1 MPRRLLRSLFIS
13 VGGLVVVMIA
23 MVLAPP
29 ASILGQEGVA
39 PAQQESPP
47 SEESPPPPVEW
58 FPWTEELFARAREE
72 QRGVLLTIV
81 GPWCRKCE
89 IADREVWSDPTVR
102 RLVARYWI
110 PVRIDRMERPD
121 LDSRYQIALAVLNYG
136 KGGYPLTAF
145 LFPSG
150 EAMWADLHVP
160 ARDGVKPG
168 MRSLLNH
175 VSRLWKTQFGE
186 ARKNAVAVQETF
198 DREDQ
203 EKRPATL
210 DPVVVSL
217 VSDVLIEN
225 SDPDHG
231 GYRAPP
237 RSKNPLAAELVLLT
251 SLRRQDPGLEVQAIE
266 ALRGPVRGAV
276 FDRIEGGFHRGTVEP
291 DWSVPIFGKTLSTN
305 AVYLHALT
313 EAIRITGDADLR
325 WAAEMTVNWIL
336 ARLAAPGGGFYAA
349 QAPSVTGTGEASY
362 YSWTVNEVRT
372 LLSEKEAQWAEALFG
387 LRDSGEP
394 TLGLPRS
401 FTFKASEGA
410 EEAMK
415 TAGLD
420 PSDAGRWEKK
430 IHSKLAAAREKRER
444 PPVLEIQYLES
455 TALASAALLHAAP
468 ILEDERAGDA
478 ALAALD
484 RILREH
490 PVAKGVPHRLHSPG
504 RSPILM
510 VEQGHLGNALLDA
523 AEYTGE
529 RKYVE
534 AASILAGTMLDLFDS
549 PAGAFYDVVEQKEA
563 AGYIRLRRKRL
574 LDPVLPSP
582 QATAGRFFARLGWHT
597 DDESFL
603 ERAGK
608 ALAWNVS
615 RLPAFGHLG
624 TSLAL
629 AMDILATGPIKI
641 TIHGSGEDAQTL
653 RRAAMNLYEPAKV
666 ILTAS
671 DEGSPGASAVICVG
685 DRCRERLGSAE
696 ALSQALKSLRSGVGP

>member
-1 MPRRLLRSLFIS
+1 MSRRLLRSLFIS
-13 VGGLVVVMIA
+13 VGGTAIVM

-29 ASILGQEGVA
+29 ASILGQEDAA
-39 PAQQESPP
+39 PTQQESPP
-47 SEESPPPPVEW
+47 SEEPPPPPVEW
-58 FPWTEELFARAREE
+58 LPWTEDVFARAREE

-81 GPWCRKCE
+81 RPWCRKCE
-89 IADREVWSDPTVR
+89 TADREVWSDPIVR

-110 PVRIDRMERPD
+110 PVRIDKMERPD

-136 KGGYPLTAF
+136 KHGYPLTGF

-150 EAMWADLHVP
+150 EAIWADVHVP
-160 ARDGVKPG
+160 ARDGVRPG
-168 MRSLLNH
+168 MRSLLNNLN
-175 VSRLWKTQFGE
+175 RNWKTRFDE
-186 ARKNAVAVQETF
+186 ARKNAVVVQETF

-203 EKRPATL
+203 ERRPATL

-217 VSDVLIEN
+217 VSDFLIKN
-225 SDPDHG
+225 RDPDHG
-231 GYRAPP
+231 GYGPPP

-266 ALRGPVRGAV
+266 ALQGAVRGAI

-305 AVYLHALT
+305 AMYVHALT
-313 EAIRITGDADLR
+313 EAIRATGDADLR
-325 WAAEMTVNWIL
+325 RAAEMTVNWIL
-336 ARLAAPGGGFYAA
+336 VRLVAPGGGFYAG
-349 QAPSVTGTGEASY
+349 QAPSAKGTAEASY
-362 YSWTVNEVRT
+362 YSWTVREVHT
-372 LLSEKEAQWAEALFG
+372 LLSEKEIQWAEALFG
-387 LRDSGEP
+387 LRDGGEP
-394 TLGLPRS
+394 VLGLPRS
-401 FTFKASEGA
+401 FTFKAGEGA
-410 EEAMK
+410 EEAMR
-415 TAGLD
+415 TAGLN
-420 PSDAGRWEKK
+420 PSDAGKWEKK

-490 PVAKGVPHRLHSPG
+490 PVAKGVPHRLHDPG

-510 VEQGHLGNALLDA
+510 VEQAHLGNALLDA
-523 AEYTGE
+523 AEYNGE

-534 AASILAGTMLDLFDS
+534 AASSLAETMLDLFDS

-574 LDPVLPSP
+574 LDTLMPPP
-582 QATAGRFFARLGWHT
+582 QATAGRFLARLGWHT
-597 DDESFL
+597 GDESFL

-608 ALAWNVS
+608 ALAWNIS
-615 RLPAFGHLG
+615 QLPEFNHLG

-629 AMDILATGPIKI
+629 AMDAITTGPVRI
-641 TIHGSGEDAQTL
+641 TIHGSGKDTQAL
-653 RRAAMNLYEPAKV
+653 RWAAMNLYEPAKV
-666 ILTAS
+666 ILTAP
-671 DEGSPGASAVICVG
+671 DEEPPGTSAVICMG
-685 DRCRERLGSAE
+685 DRCRDKLGSAE
-696 ALSQALKSLRSGVGP
+696 ALSQALNSLRSGAGP